1 MTISALTTALVLFA
15 STYVLVLALGLQSLN
30 VNGGH
35 KVLAALT
42 SLAIGTANL
51 AVLKVMPGPTGILE
65 LVAYLTGGP
74 LGIVT
79 SMAIH
84 PWMARR
90 FGKRS

>member
-1 MTISALTTALVLFA
+1 MTTSALILFV
-15 STYVLVLALGLQSLN
+15 STYMLVLALGLQSLN

-35 KVLAALT
+35 KVMAALT

-51 AVLKVMPGPTGILE
+51 AVLKVMPGPTGWMEIA
-65 LVAYLTGGP
+65 AYLTGGP

-90 FGKRS
+90 FGRRV